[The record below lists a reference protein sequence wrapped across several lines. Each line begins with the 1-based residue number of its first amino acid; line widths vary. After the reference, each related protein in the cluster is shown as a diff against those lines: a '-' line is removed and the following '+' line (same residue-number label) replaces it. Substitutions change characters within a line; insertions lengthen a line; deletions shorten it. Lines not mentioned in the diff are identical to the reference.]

1 MLMPDVTR
9 RGFLTQVSVAT
20 GIGLAGGL
28 GLHKVLLGGGL
39 PASPSMA
46 PAVAESSPNMAA
58 PAMGS
63 VTLAGPMLVHVR
75 DLATAEVAMMVGTQ
89 ELVYR
94 DPELVSRLMRTAVSA
109 SGAEG

>member
-1 MLMPDVTR
+1 MPDVTR

-28 GLHKVLLGGGL
+28 GLHKALVGDGV
-39 PASPSMA
+39 PSSPSNA
-46 PAVAESSPNMAA
+46 PAVAESSASMTA
-58 PAMGS
+58 PALS
-63 VTLAGPMLVHVR
+63 TVTLAGPMLVHVR
-75 DLATAEVAMMVGTQ
+75 DLATAEVAMMIGTQ

-94 DPELVSRLMRTAVSA
+94 DPALVSRLVRTAVSA